1 MERGRHEQRL
11 LVAEELVLCGN
22 ARMLGREGHG
32 GWVGVCCM
40 MGVSMARWKRTL
52 LPRVGRAEAC
62 FANAGRYRIG
72 VEDDRVCL
80 QGDALVPA

>member
-32 GWVGVCCM
+32 GVGGCM
-40 MGVSMARWKRTL
+40 LYDGCVYGTVEADLIASGWKGGGL
-52 LPRVGRAEAC
+52 LRQCR
-62 FANAGRYRIG
+62 
-72 VEDDRVCL
+72 
-80 QGDALVPA
+80 